1 MNRLHLSNSLT
12 GILANA
18 MSKEER
24 RVVKFANGGRVVEE
38 VLAVAG
44 GRADESDGRRTE
56 ADSS

>member
-1 MNRLHLSNSLT
+1 
-12 GILANA
+12 

-24 RVVKFANGGRVVEE
+24 RVVKFASGGRVVEE

-44 GRADESDGRRTE
+44 GRADESDGRRIE